1 MLEIYCRSG
10 IHQKCRD
17 ITGDRPLCW
26 IKGQEPPKWEYE
38 GFYEG
43 SSAYGIIWHFEGLR
57 THNKSFSHGCAL
69 FSTKAV
75 KLADAWIRE
84 KYDNDWVKAI
94 KSYKCFDEFEDA
106 FEAWFIERKN
116 KFMDKTAEI
125 IRQLN
130 PDLKRI
136 KPLKTNSHGGVANL
150 LKVLTKTM
158 HEQGATIRTI
168 AKTQYVICLQAG
180 IYIPEE
186 FITDVLVAEDID
198 PTIYEGEKKDD

>member
-1 MLEIYCRSG
+1 
-10 IHQKCRD
+10 
-17 ITGDRPLCW
+17 
-26 IKGQEPPKWEYE
+26 
-38 GFYEG
+38 
-43 SSAYGIIWHFEGLR
+43 
-57 THNKSFSHGCAL
+57 
-69 FSTKAV
+69 
-75 KLADAWIRE
+75 
-84 KYDNDWVKAI
+84 
-94 KSYKCFDEFEDA
+94 
-106 FEAWFIERKN
+106 
-116 KFMDKTAEI
+116 MDKTAEI